1 MRACRAP
8 TGFPLC
14 SDQKG
19 ISMPNKLLLAASEN
33 KKLGR
38 IATKS
43 KLTRP
48 IVQRYVA
55 GTTLAEALDVTEQ
68 LNSVGIDVSLD
79 LLGESVRDLA
89 QSDAATEEYL
99 RVIAGM
105 APRSE
110 SATVSVKLSQLGVV
124 ISEEHCEKNL
134 RRLLEAARASGC
146 AVEVDMEH
154 SSVGRATLEIF
165 RRVQLDFPESRVAI
179 QACMRS
185 TLQDLYE
192 FGSNPPRI
200 RLVKGAFDEKV
211 GVAILDKADVT
222 AQYQHLARWALAN
235 LPDPAFG
242 THDDACIETVKHTA
256 RELGIDQRSF
266 EFQMLQGVRR
276 DVQEQ
281 LVREGYRVRV
291 YLPYGTEWYP
301 YLTRRMA
308 EKPANLLLFLR
319 SVVGS

>member
-1 MRACRAP
+1 MKVLHCF
-8 TGFPLC
+8 T
-14 SDQKG
+14 DQKG
-19 ISMPNKLLLAASEN
+19 LPMPNKLLLLASEN

-38 IATKS
+38 IVTKS

-55 GTTLAEALDVTEQ
+55 GTTLAEALDATEE
-68 LNSVGIDVSLD
+68 LNAVGIEVSLD
-79 LLGESVRDLA
+79 LLGESVHDMK
-89 QSDAATEEYL
+89 QSEAATEEYL
-99 RVIAGM
+99 RVIEGM
-105 APRSE
+105 APRSKD
-110 SATVSVKLSQLGVV
+110 ATVSVKLSQLGIV
-124 ISEEHCEKNL
+124 ISSEQCEKNL
-134 RRLLEAARASGC
+134 RRLLEAARTHGC
-146 AVEVDMEH
+146 EVEVDMEH
-154 SSVGRATLEIF
+154 SSVGRETLAVF
-165 RRVQLDFPESRVAI
+165 RRIQVDYPETRLAI
-179 QACMRS
+179 QAYLR
-185 TLQDLYE
+185 TTFEDLTG
-192 FGSNPPRI
+192 FGANPPKI

-211 GVAILDKADVT
+211 DVAILDRDDVA
-222 AQYQHLARWALAN
+222 AQYQYLAKWALAN

-242 THDDACIETVKHTA
+242 THDDACIDTVKQTA
-256 RELGIDQRSF
+256 RELGIDKRSF

-276 DVQEQ
+276 DVQQQ

>member
-1 MRACRAP
+1 
-8 TGFPLC
+8 
-14 SDQKG
+14 
-19 ISMPNKLLLAASEN
+19 
-33 KKLGR
+33 
-38 IATKS
+38 
-43 KLTRP
+43 
-48 IVQRYVA
+48 V
-55 GTTLAEALDVTEQ
+55 
-68 LNSVGIDVSLD
+68 
-79 LLGESVRDLA
+79 
-89 QSDAATEEYL
+89 
-99 RVIAGM
+99 
-105 APRSE
+105 
-110 SATVSVKLSQLGVV
+110 
-124 ISEEHCEKNL
+124 EHCDKP
-134 RRLLEAARASGC
+134 RRRPLAAARASGC